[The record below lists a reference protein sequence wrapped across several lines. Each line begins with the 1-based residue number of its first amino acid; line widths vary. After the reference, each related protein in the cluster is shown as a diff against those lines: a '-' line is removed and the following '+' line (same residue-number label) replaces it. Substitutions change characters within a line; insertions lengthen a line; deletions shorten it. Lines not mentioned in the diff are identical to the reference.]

1 MIIFKKVL
9 TYLLN
14 TTQAFGIKMKQTKR
28 QRKVKTPSRL
38 QVTSRKWSKKTSRIL
53 DKQFDRY
60 IYEVLYV
67 PVSISCG
74 RDFEKYERNMWD

>member
-1 MIIFKKVL
+1 
-9 TYLLN
+9 
-14 TTQAFGIKMKQTKR
+14 MKIS
-28 QRKVKTPSRL
+28 SRL
-38 QVTSRKWSKKTSRIL
+38 QVTPRKWSKKTSRIL

-60 IYEVLYV
+60 LYEVLYV

>member
-1 MIIFKKVL
+1 MR
-9 TYLLN
+9 N
-14 TTQAFGIKMKQTKR
+14 TTPLFGIKMKQTKR
-28 QRKVKTPSRL
+28 RRKMKISSRL
-38 QVTSRKWSKKTSRIL
+38 QVTPRKWSKKTSRIL

-60 IYEVLYV
+60 LYEVLYV